1 MNIKSLCLVGALF
14 MLVDVNASEHPKDLA
29 LGTQNANSA
38 TSNLSVNQVQEN
50 SHQQIEFSDDNEQF
64 RNPQTTVGAA
74 TQNGNNELR
83 TELDELRNLL
93 NTYLLWLSNS
103 MGIEQQNTYSL
114 DNTEQTTHNMLDE
127 EQYEQE
133 YDIYQGWDGYNP
145 AVQYWDPWQYWCP
158 NCASSFFG
166 IPER

>member
-103 MGIEQQNTYSL
+103 MGIEQQNTYMKS
-114 DNTEQTTHNMLDE
+114 NTSKNMIYIKDGMDIIQ
-127 EQYEQE
+127 QYNTGILGNIGVQ
-133 YDIYQGWDGYNP
+133 IALLHFSVYQKGKTLN
-145 AVQYWDPWQYWCP
+145 
-158 NCASSFFG
+158 
-166 IPER
+166 